1 MTTPQAAQPSS
12 VPTAREA
19 PFVLVVDDSVEMRQ
33 LVEDVLTERG
43 YRVMTAPSAAR
54 ALELLTSERPD
65 LIVTDL
71 LMPGM
76 SGFWLRSLMLR
87 RPDLA
92 GIPVVVVSAYW
103 RRPSETLDVVEV
115 LGKPLNVDR
124 LLEVVQRVAP
134 LRPS

>member
-1 MTTPQAAQPSS
+1 MSSHVTAPPKAPS
-12 VPTAREA
+12 ARRA
-19 PFVLVVDDSVEMRQ
+19 PSVLVVDDSEEMRQ
-33 LVEDVLTERG
+33 LLEDVLTERG
-43 YRVMTAPSAAR
+43 YRVTTAPSAAR
-54 ALELLTSERPD
+54 ALELLASERPD

-76 SGFWLRSLMLR
+76 SGFSLRSLMLR
-87 RPDLA
+87 RPELST
-92 GIPVVVVSAYW
+92 IPVVVVSAYW

-134 LRPS
+134 LRAS